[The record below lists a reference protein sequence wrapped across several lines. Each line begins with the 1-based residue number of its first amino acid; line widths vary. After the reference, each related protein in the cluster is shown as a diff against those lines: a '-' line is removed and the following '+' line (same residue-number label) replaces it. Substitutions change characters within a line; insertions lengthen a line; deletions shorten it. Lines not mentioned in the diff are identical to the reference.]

1 MNHGVRWAGTF
12 VVAVS
17 TILLGVGSI
26 ASPRPAAAEPKVGDR
41 APDFTLPAT
50 TGDKIRL
57 SQFRGKKMVLLEFY
71 GADFNPV

>member
-1 MNHGVRWAGTF
+1 MNLGGTWTGTF
-12 VVAVS
+12 MVAVS
-17 TILLGVGSI
+17 TILLGVGSV
-26 ASPRPAAAEPKVGDR
+26 ASPRLAAAEPMVGDR

-50 TGDKIRL
+50 TGGSISL